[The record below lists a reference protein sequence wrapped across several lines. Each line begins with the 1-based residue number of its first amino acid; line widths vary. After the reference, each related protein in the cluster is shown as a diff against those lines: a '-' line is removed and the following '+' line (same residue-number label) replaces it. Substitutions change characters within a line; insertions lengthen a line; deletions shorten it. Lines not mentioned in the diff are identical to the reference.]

1 MNVRPCLAL
10 RPVALAA
17 AALMLALH
25 AAPAAAVG
33 GLADV
38 QVVDRTT
45 GETLP
50 VHWHDGRWWVAG
62 TPGNRYAVR
71 LANPASS
78 GRVLAV
84 LSVDGVNAVTG
95 ETAAPEQSG
104 YVLTAGSNALITGW
118 RKDLTRVAAFE
129 FTALASSYAARTGRP
144 DNVGVIGVAL
154 FRERPR
160 ERPVVPPVASR
171 ETAPAPAS
179 RNEASADAAGA
190 AKQRAAEAVAAA
202 PSSPLGTGHGRSE
215 RSLTR
220 LTEFERAQ
228 AAPDEIV
235 AIHYDSRDNLIA
247 RGVLP
252 RPRPQT
258 SPNPFPAAGWV
269 PDPR

>member
-1 MNVRPCLAL
+1 MNARHRLAFH
-10 RPVALAA
+10 RTALAG
-17 AALMLALH
+17 AALILAAH
-25 AAPAAAVG
+25 AMPAAAVG
-33 GLADV
+33 TLADV
-38 QVVDRTT
+38 QVVDRVT

-71 LANPASS
+71 LANPGG

-84 LSVDGVNAVTG
+84 LSVDGINAVSG

-104 YVLTAGSNALITGW
+104 YVLAGGANALITGW

-129 FTALASSYAARTGRP
+129 FTALPASYAARTGRP

-160 ERPVVPPVASR
+160 EVVPPVTSR
-171 ETAPAPAS
+171 EAAPAER
-179 RNEASADAAGA
+179 RNEASADAVGST
-190 AKQRAAEAVAAA
+190 QRRAAEATAALPA
-202 PSSPLGTGHGRSE
+202 SPLGTGHGRSE
-215 RSLTR
+215 RSVTR
-220 LTEFERAQ
+220 FTDFERAQ
-228 AAPDEIV
+228 VVPNEII